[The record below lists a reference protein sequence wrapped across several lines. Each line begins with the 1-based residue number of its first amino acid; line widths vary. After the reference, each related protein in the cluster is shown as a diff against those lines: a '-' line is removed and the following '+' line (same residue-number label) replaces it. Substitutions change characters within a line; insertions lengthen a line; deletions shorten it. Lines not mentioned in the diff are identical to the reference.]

1 MLTGKKEIRQGI
13 ILCQPV
19 SLNNARAFTL
29 IEVLFAAL
37 IGAFIVGVLFYILNL
52 GSQINQVSSRKIML
66 QSQARRITD
75 WIAQDLRE
83 TVRYS
88 IKNNNPTNAHI
99 RFQRVLGRGV
109 VEGTYQLEV
118 NYIDYTYDSGLH
130 RLTRSIVTDTGVLAN
145 TAPNP
150 NSWFFNDIMT
160 EPFST
165 RDDAGS
171 SLDLDAVSEIKRV
184 VVLIKVQNQTGEEVS
199 LTSEVKIRNE

>member
-1 MLTGKKEIRQGI
+1 M
-13 ILCQPV
+13 
-19 SLNNARAFTL
+19 
-29 IEVLFAAL
+29 
-37 IGAFIVGVLFYILNL
+37 IGTFIVGVLFYILNL
-52 GSQINQVSSRKIML
+52 GSQINQVSSRKVML

-75 WIAQDLRE
+75 WLAQDLRE

-88 IKNNNPTNAHI
+88 IKNNNPTNSHI

-109 VEGTYQLEV
+109 VEGTYQLEA
-118 NYIDYTYDSGLH
+118 NYIDYTYDSGLKK
-130 RLTRSIVTDTGVLAN
+130 LTRSIVTDTGALAN

-150 NSWFFNDIMT
+150 NSWVFNDIMT

-165 RDDAGS
+165 RDDSGN
-171 SLDLDAVSEIKRV
+171 SLNLDAVSEIKRV